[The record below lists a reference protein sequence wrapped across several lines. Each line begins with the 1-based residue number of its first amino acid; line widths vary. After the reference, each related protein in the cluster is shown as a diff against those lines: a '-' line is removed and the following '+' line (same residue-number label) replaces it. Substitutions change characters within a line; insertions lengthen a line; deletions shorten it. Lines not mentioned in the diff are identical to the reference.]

1 MPRSDWRFLGSSNGA
16 ERAAADDL
24 GPHFRTCVGLSRC
37 SGSRRLNESVRPA
50 EARQMNPAGVRI
62 GHQTSCHVP
71 RRLPYEFAV
80 SHGFDAFE
88 WFSDKGR
95 AGWCEDDA
103 PRAVRAQL
111 LRVAKDNGILFSL
124 HAPCN
129 ADPTTQAGTEAIL
142 KSIRFG
148 GDVEVG
154 VV

>member
-1 MPRSDWRFLGSSNGA
+1 
-16 ERAAADDL
+16 
-24 GPHFRTCVGLSRC
+24 
-37 SGSRRLNESVRPA
+37 
-50 EARQMNPAGVRI
+50 MNPAGVRI
-62 GHQTSCHVP
+62 GNQTSCHVP
-71 RRLPYEFAV
+71 GRLPYEFAV

-154 VV
+154 VVNLHLFPEHEARPFAESLGPLLEAGSTATA